1 MKTATSNSKIM
12 DKLKDKLQQ
21 KQNRSLLFEILH
33 MLLENKKYWM
43 IPMLLIFFLFGLLVL
58 ATNSPLAP
66 FIYTLW

>member
-1 MKTATSNSKIM
+1 M
-12 DKLKDKLQQ
+12 DKPKDKLQQ